1 MHLRL
6 HPFLLAKSHL
16 SFGILHESFLIL
28 IDRRRPCLHV
38 SYIHHHCLLQGTRPR
53 LELTL
58 WRHLPTRLNVREKF
72 TRKTGQILLLT
83 ACSPMP
89 TGCLLNERLHKWTGK
104 SPRSLGF
111 CGCYSQLWAYERI
124 TESTGVVP
132 LCLSGIQVQLLPKN
146 GSDCKTECLK
156 HFSEGRTF
164 SSMFFPPN
172 EQQWLAHRLQS
183 RADGQNKFTLVLC
196 SHTKCNRL
204 HGTESSVLE
213 LPLCEAWWRTEA
225 GCKGARRLSS
235 FSFFGSCSLA
245 SLRASEFPL
254 VIFVFIFSC
263 FHGLSFSHWFLKNW

>member
-1 MHLRL
+1 MCHTFITTVCYKEPDLDLSSYSEGPSPQGWMWGRNSQGRQARFSCSQLALR
-6 HPFLLAKSHL
+6 
-16 SFGILHESFLIL
+16 
-28 IDRRRPCLHV
+28 
-38 SYIHHHCLLQGTRPR
+38 CLLDVCSMNDYSSE
-53 LELTL
+53 LERARGH
-58 WRHLPTRLNVREKF
+58 WVSVVVIHSFV
-72 TRKTGQILLLT
+72 
-83 ACSPMP
+83 
-89 TGCLLNERLHKWTGK
+89 
-104 SPRSLGF
+104 
-111 CGCYSQLWAYERI
+111 AYERI

-164 SSMFFPPN
+164 SSTFFSPN

-235 FSFFGSCSLA
+235 FSFFCSCSLA

-263 FHGLSFSHWFLKNW
+263 FRGLSFSHWFLKNW